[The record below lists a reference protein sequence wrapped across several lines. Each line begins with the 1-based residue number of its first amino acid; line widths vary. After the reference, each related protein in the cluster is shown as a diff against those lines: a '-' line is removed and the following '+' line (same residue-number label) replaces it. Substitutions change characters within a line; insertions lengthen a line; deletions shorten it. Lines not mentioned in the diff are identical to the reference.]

1 MTGERLRLT
10 DIDWRYLMATCDG
23 AGGFVDGAR
32 NEPGPTDAS
41 R

>member
-1 MTGERLRLT
+1 MRLRLA
-10 DIDWRYLMATCDG
+10 DIDSQNFMATRDG

-32 NEPGPTDAS
+32 NEPGPADTS

>member
-10 DIDWRYLMATCDG
+10 DIDWRYLMATRDG
-23 AGGFVDGAR
+23 AGEFFDDPR
-32 NEPGPTDAS
+32 NEPSPTDAS

>member
-1 MTGERLRLT
+1 MRMRLT
-10 DIDWRYLMATCDG
+10 DIDLQYLMATRDG

-32 NEPGPTDAS
+32 NEPSPTDPS